1 MSLIDHHN
9 NNFDFDSFDFI
20 DTFNI
25 GSELNN
31 FPDYSEIVAPYSL
44 SIEELFDLSSEL
56 DENDNDFSNIEDT
69 DIIINKKIKSSKKRK
84 EKDFNIQ
91 HNNEEYK
98 RKKSIKICPNCKKI
112 FYNGHALG
120 GHLKYCNKAS

>member
-1 MSLIDHHN
+1 MSLIDHHSN
-9 NNFDFDSFDFI
+9 NSDFDSIDFI
-20 DTFNI
+20 DIFNI

-31 FPDYSEIVAPYSL
+31 FPDYSEIVTPNFFSM
-44 SIEELFDLSSEL
+44 EKLFDLSSEL